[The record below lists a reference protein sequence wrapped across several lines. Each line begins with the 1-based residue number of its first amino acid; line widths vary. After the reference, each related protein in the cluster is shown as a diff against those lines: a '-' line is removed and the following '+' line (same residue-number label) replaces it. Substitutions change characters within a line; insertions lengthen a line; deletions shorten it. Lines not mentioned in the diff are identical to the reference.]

1 MSSENIGQNRKFG
14 YTVAIALLVISAYR
28 IFLKHQQGWWVVFAV
43 AMLLLL
49 FALVLPA
56 LLNPLRLVWDK
67 IGHVLGII
75 NTYILL
81 TLFYF
86 LILTPLGLIM
96 RIMQKDILKLKLRSN
111 QTTYWEDT
119 PRNTDSNMKDQF

>member
-1 MSSENIGQNRKFG
+1 MSSEVIGQNRKFG
-14 YTVAIALLVISAYR
+14 YTVAIALIVIAAYR
-28 IFLKHQQGWWVVFAV
+28 IFIKHQQGGWVLFAV
-43 AMLLLL
+43 AIVLLL
-49 FALVLPA
+49 FALVLPV
-56 LLNPLRLVWDK
+56 LLSPLRLVWDK

-86 LILTPLGLIM
+86 LILTPLGLMM
-96 RIMQKDILKLKLRSN
+96 RIMQKDILKLKLRGD

-119 PRNTDSNMKDQF
+119 PLNVNSNMKDQF